1 MSTVQTFQG
10 VNENQKL
17 SSRVLAPPGGKCSDL
32 FGSVEEP
39 TAKKHQKS
47 DPFRA
52 EVNSP
57 LRNRQAPDTK
67 HRLGLNEG
75 AGAVQ
80 ETPTEAVKEV
90 EAPVKEVTQHN
101 KENVNVDESDE
112 DETSEEV
119 KTVNDTEEEGEKG
132 KVEEKSDDLPK
143 RRVPPGGFSSKLW

>member
-32 FGSVEEP
+32 FGAVEEP
-39 TAKKHQKS
+39 ATKKQPKGRS

-52 EVNSP
+52 EVSSP
-57 LRNRQAPDTK
+57 LRNRQEPDTK
-67 HRLGLNEG
+67 HRLGLFEG
-75 AGAVQ
+75 AGATQDKPAEV
-80 ETPTEAVKEV
+80 VKEST
-90 EAPVKEVTQHN
+90 EPAPTHTEQN
-101 KENVNVDESDE
+101 KENVHEAKE
-112 DETSEEV
+112 
-119 KTVNDTEEEGEKG
+119 